1 MNELKLQSIKQI
13 YFIHYTYLKYKNMMH
28 AANSGFDIQLRRNEF
43 YHITL
48 SMETMFMKL
57 QCKKPL
63 AFISTLLVLLFFITQ
78 NIHAANDSTSSPAV
92 IVIPIKGTVDQ
103 GMTAFV
109 ARALHDASKQHT
121 NRVIILEIDTYGGQ
135 VDAAFQIVDTML
147 NVKVPTIAYVKTKAI
162 SAGALIALSCSKLYM
177 KNNTTIGDVAPLTY
191 DNDGPKMLGEKFQ
204 SPIRAKFR
212 TLAKRNG
219 YPERLTEA
227 MVTEGI
233 VINEVTFNDTVRY
246 LDSTELTELSPKDKK
261 SIVSTKVIVKKGEL
275 LTMDDVE
282 AHRLGF
288 SKKSVGEFQEL
299 LISQHLENAKI
310 IRFEESWSESFVRI
324 IGTIAPILIM
334 IGFAALYIETRTPG
348 FGLPGIVGISCLAV
362 VFFAQFMVGLADYTE
377 LLLLGIGVILL
388 AVEIFVLPGFGIAGF
403 AGIFFLFV
411 GILLS
416 FQGFVL
422 PSPDLPWQADKLVQN
437 LLMVTGSTIG
447 SLILIILFFKF
458 VFPKIGT
465 FVNGPYLKADLK
477 DATSV
482 DRQKQLPHS
491 GDTGITVTLL
501 RPSGKADVNGETW
514 DVISEGDF
522 IEKNVPVVISEVI
535 GNKIVVKRSNN

>member
-1 MNELKLQSIKQI
+1 MG
-13 YFIHYTYLKYKNMMH
+13 
-28 AANSGFDIQLRRNEF
+28 AA
-43 YHITL
+43 
-48 SMETMFMKL
+48 FMKL
-57 QCKKPL
+57 KFKKPL
-63 AFISTLLVLLFFITQ
+63 AIISTLLIFLPFFNTQ
-78 NIHAANDSTSSPAV
+78 SIAAIDSTKSTAV
-92 IVIPIKGTVDQ
+92 VVIPVKGTVDQ

-109 ARALHDASKQHT
+109 ARALRDAAKEHPD
-121 NRVIILEIDTYGGQ
+121 RVILLEIDTYGGQ

-147 NVKVPTIAYVKTKAI
+147 NVKAPTIAYVKTKAI

-191 DNDGPKMLGEKFQ
+191 DNEGPKMLGEKFQ

-233 VINEVTFNDTVRY
+233 IINEVKFKDTLRY
-246 LDSTELTELSPKDKK
+246 LDSTELAGLSPEDKK
-261 SIVSTKVIVKKGEL
+261 SIISSKVIVKKGEL

-288 SKKSVGEFQEL
+288 SKKSVDGFQEL
-299 LISQHLENAKI
+299 LTSLHLEHAKI
-310 IRFEESWSESFVRI
+310 IRFDETWSESFVRI

-334 IGFAALYIETRTPG
+334 IGFAALYIEMRTPG
-348 FGLPGIVGISCLAV
+348 FGLPGIVGITCLAI

-377 LLLLGIGVILL
+377 LLLMGIGVILL
-388 AVEIFVLPGFGIAGF
+388 AIEIFVLPGFGIAGF
-403 AGIFFLFV
+403 AGIFFLFI
-411 GILLS
+411 GIVLS

-422 PSPDLPWQADKLVQN
+422 PSPDLPWQSDKLIQN

-447 SLILIILFFKF
+447 SLILIIIFFKF
-458 VFPKIGT
+458 IFPKIGT
-465 FVNGPYLKADLK
+465 LINGPYLKADLK

-482 DRQKQLPHS
+482 DDQKQLPHP
-491 GDTGITVTLL
+491 GDLGITISSL
-501 RPSGKADVNGETW
+501 RPSGKAEVNGETW

-522 IEKNVPVVISEVI
+522 IEKNVPVVISGTT
-535 GNKIVVKRSNN
+535 GNKIIVKRRNS